1 MTHVARIQRHESDH
15 HFKNVVIMTMMC
27 RWRADGVPMAQ
38 QMSVS
43 SMMNHKNFL
52 ASSKER
58 L

>member
-1 MTHVARIQRHESDH
+1 
-15 HFKNVVIMTMMC
+15 MTMMC